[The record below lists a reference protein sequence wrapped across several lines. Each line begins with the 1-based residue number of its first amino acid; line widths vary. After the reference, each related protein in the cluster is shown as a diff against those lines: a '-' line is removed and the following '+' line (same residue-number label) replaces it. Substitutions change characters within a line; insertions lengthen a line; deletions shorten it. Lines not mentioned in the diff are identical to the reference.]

1 MSAIICFMVS
11 SGCAKREVLN
21 LTIGEYIKA
30 LSDYTDKKDIYEI
43 IEDLGDA
50 ENVVPT
56 FNIRRQKRKDRK
68 RGRIVVCRLL
78 QQLQNRIGFRT

>member
-1 MSAIICFMVS
+1 MVS

-30 LSDYTDKKDIYEI
+30 LSDYTNKKDIYEI

-56 FNIRRQKRKDRK
+56 FNIRRQKLISITLPTAVLK
-68 RGRIVVCRLL
+68 RSMR
-78 QQLQNRIGFRT
+78 